1 MFADAELWEWALVFV
16 LFVSLLALD
25 IGVINRKG
33 KHITTKSALKQTA
46 GWILIALLFGVYIW
60 HSRGMQTGMEY
71 YASYVIEEA
80 LSVDNMFVFLLMFS
94 LFAIPEDYQH
104 KALFYGVAGA
114 IVFRFIFIFA
124 GSELL
129 NRFDFLMYFFGALL
143 IFAAIRSVWGKDDGG
158 SGNKMA
164 GWLSRH
170 MSCCPELD
178 GDKFFTYRDG
188 VRMATPL
195 LICVIALELSDIM
208 FALDSIPA
216 ILSITTNKF
225 ILFTSNIFAIL
236 GLRSLYFAV
245 RGALT
250 HLRYLKYGLGGI
262 LMFVGMKM
270 ILHNVYEIDVFI
282 SLLLVAGVLLITI
295 MTSLIAERRS
305 PKNTA

>member
-16 LFVSLLALD
+16 LFFSLLALD
-25 IGVINRKG
+25 IGVVNRKG
-33 KHITTKSALKQTA
+33 RHITTKSALKQTA

-60 HSRGMQTGMEY
+60 YSRGAQTGMEY
-71 YASYVIEEA
+71 YASYVIEEV
-80 LSVDNMFVFLLMFS
+80 LSVDNMFVFLLIFALFS
-94 LFAIPEDYQH
+94 IPDDYQH
-104 KALFYGVAGA
+104 KALFYGVMGA

-124 GSELL
+124 GAELL
-129 NRFDFLMYFFGALL
+129 DRFSFLMYFFGALL
-143 IFAAIRSVWGKDDGG
+143 IFAALRTVFGRDDDGSG
-158 SGNKMA
+158 SRIAN
-164 GWLSRH
+164 WLSRH

-195 LICVIALELSDIM
+195 LVCVIVLELSDIM

-225 ILFTSNIFAIL
+225 ILFTSNIFAVL

-262 LMFVGMKM
+262 LTFVGVKM
-270 ILHNVYEIDVFI
+270 ILHDIYDFDVLF
-282 SLLLVAGVLLITI
+282 SLILVIGVLLITVLA
-295 MTSLIAERRS
+295 SLAVERKS
-305 PKNTA
+305 SKETA

>member
-16 LFVSLLALD
+16 LFFSLLALD

-33 KHITTKSALKQTA
+33 RHITTKSALKQTA

-60 HSRGMQTGMEY
+60 YSRGAQTGMEY

-80 LSVDNMFVFLLMFS
+80 LSVDNMFVFLLIFALFS
-94 LFAIPEDYQH
+94 IPNDYQH
-104 KALFYGVAGA
+104 KALFYGVMGA

-124 GSELL
+124 GAELL
-129 NRFDFLMYFFGALL
+129 DRFSFLMYFFGALL
-143 IFAAIRSVWGKDDGG
+143 IFAALRTVFGRDDDGSG
-158 SGNKMA
+158 SRIAN
-164 GWLSRH
+164 WLSRH

-195 LICVIALELSDIM
+195 LVCVIVLELSDIM

-262 LMFVGMKM
+262 LTFVGVKM
-270 ILHNVYEIDVFI
+270 ILHDIYDFDVLF
-282 SLLLVAGVLLITI
+282 SLILVIGVLLITVLA
-295 MTSLIAERRS
+295 SLAVERKS
-305 PKNTA
+305 SKETA